1 MFWLKNSFHSHLGP
15 YIIWGIR
22 ERERER
28 ERELL
33 KMREARES
41 N

>member
-28 ERELL
+28 ERVVKNERG
-33 KMREARES
+33 KRK
-41 N
+41 